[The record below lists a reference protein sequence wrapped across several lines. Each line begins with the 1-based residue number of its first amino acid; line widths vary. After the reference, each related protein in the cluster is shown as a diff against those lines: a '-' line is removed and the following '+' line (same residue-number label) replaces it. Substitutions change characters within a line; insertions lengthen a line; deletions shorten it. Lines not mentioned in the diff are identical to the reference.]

1 MSKCG
6 IYMIKNKI
14 NGFAYIGQAK
24 DIDRRWDRHK
34 YDALHN
40 VDTYLY
46 RSIRKYGISNFE
58 FSIVE
63 LCDVE
68 ELDAKEIFYIKKYNT
83 CICNGGNGYN
93 LTTGGDKVEPKKHP
107 IFCLTNG
114 VAYNSI
120 TEASEVL
127 NIPSYTIRAYC
138 KTNKINKYK
147 SKQLRIDNHAN
158 GRERKY
164 LDDFCYI
171 EDCGDILEGKGAG
184 RPRKAVIAVPSMKIY
199 SSKNYL
205 RTNDIVD
212 YRNVLTFEKFANKLS
227 NKKYWRK
234 ERYVSLEDFLKIFP
248 STDIDFIAYVERNF
262 N

>member
-1 MSKCG
+1 M
-6 IYMIKNKI
+6 
-14 NGFAYIGQAK
+14 
-24 DIDRRWDRHK
+24 
-34 YDALHN
+34 
-40 VDTYLY
+40 
-46 RSIRKYGISNFE
+46 
-58 FSIVE
+58 
-63 LCDVE
+63 
-68 ELDAKEIFYIKKYNT
+68 
-83 CICNGGNGYN
+83 
-93 LTTGGDKVEPKKHP
+93 HP

-120 TEASEVL
+120 TAASEIF

-138 KTNKINKYK
+138 KTNKINKHK
-147 SKQLRIDNHAN
+147 SKKLRIDNHTN
-158 GRERKY
+158 RRERKY

-184 RPRKAVIAVPSMKIY
+184 MHRKAVIAVPSMKIY

-227 NKKYWRK
+227 NKQYWCK

-248 STDIDFIAYVERNF
+248 STDINFMEYIERNF